1 MTKKSHKNM
10 EKRYHVF
17 VSSPFEPNWIRSLAQ
32 QSILHAGHVPYL
44 YEQRTQVRPTIDAIH
59 DLINDSQIYLLLLGH
74 RLGSRPPDGKKTYT
88 EMEFD
93 YALKNPNIKKIIAL
107 YQKKTEIEIERNK
120 IKNDPEEKSN
130 ERDFWEF
137 YKYITKSKNLLSNK
151 KYVHSPWS
159 SGATESLA
167 SRITATISNTT
178 SKELDKLPIPVG
190 WIRATDIN
198 TQEELVKYLDNEIRI
213 EIVRKFNHFDKL
225 DNRCNIEKKSKIAI
239 AKKIHKVFM
248 PLILRNKYHIFLD
261 SGSTIAYVAQAIG
274 ESIKTNIFLD
284 DEGAPDKEV
293 LTNNVLAYLHLW
305 LVNEVPCRMFPP
317 GVVEMPYG
325 AAYGP
330 ISDFGR
336 DKISIENGPNYG
348 RIKLSDSDQRKI
360 RKIRKMFT
368 KRFKSIQEKLLTI
381 GTISGIK
388 LSQEADVPLD
398 WGDNEEDTETKE
410 AIMRSQGFHTGT
422 YYHLLYK
429 RFFYVNEHPAI
440 ICVNEQ
446 KLDGPVRV
454 GQCDFLFDETERWDD
469 FLHHKPLAFCVG
481 FHKSR
486 MGQVKEKIRKSLGFD
501 IIKPRDT
508 MDTHQAIIAI
518 NEKFRTVIDIEGE

>member
-1 MTKKSHKNM
+1 MTSKSLNNM
-10 EKRYHVF
+10 ETRYHVF

-32 QSILHAGHVPYL
+32 QSILLAGHVPYL

-59 DLINDSQIYLLLLGH
+59 ELIDDSQIYLLLLGH
-74 RLGSRPPDGKKTYT
+74 RLGSRPPDGDQTYT
-88 EMEFD
+88 QMEFD
-93 YALKNPNIKKIIAL
+93 YALKNPNIKKIVAL
-107 YQKKTEIEIERNK
+107 YQKHTEIEIERNK
-120 IKNDPEEKSN
+120 ITHDPEEKKN
-130 ERDFWEF
+130 ERDFWDF
-137 YKYITKSKNLLSNK
+137 YENITKSKELLNNE
-151 KYVHSPWS
+151 KYVHAPWS
-159 SGATESLA
+159 SNATESLA
-167 SRITATISNTT
+167 ARITAIIGNT
-178 SKELDKLPIPVG
+178 SKELDKLPTPVG

-198 TQEELVKYLDNEIRI
+198 TQEELVKYLDNQIRI

-225 DNRCNIEKKSKIAI
+225 DDRCKIEKESKMAI
-239 AKKIHKVFM
+239 ARKIHKVFM
-248 PLILRNKYHIFLD
+248 PIILRNKYHIFLD
-261 SGSTIAYVAQAIG
+261 SGSTIAYVAQTIG
-274 ESIKTNIFLD
+274 ESIKTNISLD
-284 DEGAPDKEV
+284 DEGKPDIEV

-305 LVNEVPCRMFPP
+305 LVSEVPCRMFPP

-336 DKISIENGPNYG
+336 DKISIENGPDYG
-348 RIKLSDSDQRKI
+348 RIQLSIADQNKI
-360 RKIRKMFT
+360 LKIQKMFAE
-368 KRFKSIQEKLLTI
+368 RFKSIQEKLLTI

-388 LSQEADVPLD
+388 LSQGADVPLD

-410 AIMRSQGFHTGT
+410 AIMRSQGFHTGS

-429 RFFYVNEHPAI
+429 RFFYVNDHPAI

-454 GQCDFLFDETERWDD
+454 GQCDFLFDETEKWDN
-469 FLHHKPLAFCVG
+469 FLHNKPLAFCVG

-486 MGQVKEKIRKSLGFD
+486 MGQVKEKISKSLGFD
-501 IIKPRDT
+501 IIKPRET

-518 NEKFRTVIDIEGE
+518 NKKFRTVIDIERE